1 MQLLIPYGNTDLHI
15 STKYTGDLELTLPN
29 DLSLQQDILY
39 QFFNAMSYQ
48 EFINTIGTQQFEQL
62 IEFYNSPDFEE

>member
-1 MQLLIPYGNTDLHI
+1 MQLLIPYNSADLYI
-15 STKYTGDLELTLPN
+15 STKFNGDLEITLP
-29 DLSLQQDILY
+29 DTSGLQQILLQ
-39 QFFNAMSYQ
+39 QFFKALSAQ

>member
-1 MQLLIPYGNTDLHI
+1 MQLLIPYMDVNLCM
-15 STKYTGDLELTLPN
+15 STKQNGDLELTIPN
-29 DLSLQQDILY
+29 STSLHQDLLY
-39 QFFNAMSYQ
+39 QLFDALSAQ